1 MSNTTTRGRSK
12 WVMKLARSPIDAKKA
27 GRKYRKP
34 SAVIGAR
41 TVDGLA
47 GFVDHNTRQKRT
59 EDRVNADSLRECS
72 AKKGNENGDAE
83 NSFRREIPAF
93 KILK

>member
-1 MSNTTTRGRSK
+1 MAS
-12 WVMKLARSPIDAKKA
+12 
-27 GRKYRKP
+27 
-34 SAVIGAR
+34 
-41 TVDGLA
+41 

-59 EDRVNADSLRECS
+59 EDRVNADPLRECS

-83 NSFRREIPAF
+83 NSFRREIPGF